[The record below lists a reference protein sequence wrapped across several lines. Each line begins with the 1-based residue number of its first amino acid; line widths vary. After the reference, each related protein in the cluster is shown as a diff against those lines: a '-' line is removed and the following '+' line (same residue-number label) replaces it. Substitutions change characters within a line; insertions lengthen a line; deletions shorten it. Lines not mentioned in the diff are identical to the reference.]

1 MNTIEAEEERRRKL
15 SDGADMSDKSDGE
28 AGYVTAALVA
38 ERKREKAFAC
48 ALAEAKEA
56 ASAMGRQLDKIE
68 KTLDALKV
76 MLALGD
82 DEEAGK

>member
-1 MNTIEAEEERRRKL
+1 MNTIEAEEERRRKP
-15 SDGADMSDKSDGE
+15 SDGADLSDKSDSE

-38 ERKREKAFAC
+38 ARKREKAFRC

-56 ASAMGRQLDKIE
+56 AAAADRQLDKIQ
-68 KTLDALKV
+68 KTLDALEV

-82 DEEAGK
+82 GEEPEK